1 MCIRS
6 ESVKR
11 SAAVREVVYP
21 KTDRACA
28 VRRPYVRVGE
38 LVRSGDSEHRR
49 SFSLAPFSF
58 PRPFLSL
65 DRVLRILSLGR
76 RRRRLREFL
85 ALILSQ
91 SPTLPPPLKGPVRM
105 TFLKFCFSPPCT
117 RCTGISSQFGA
128 KLREWAARHAGAGCY
143 SKAALSLND
152 SKTR

>member
-1 MCIRS
+1 MPPCQIWHEMCIRS

-11 SAAVREVVYP
+11 GAAVREVVYP

-105 TFLKFCFSPPCT
+105 TFLKFCFSPSLY
-117 RCTGISSQFGA
+117 RDFESVWGQVERMG
-128 KLREWAARHAGAGCY
+128 R
-143 SKAALSLND
+143 KASRQH
-152 SKTR
+152 SFIHSFIV

>member
-1 MCIRS
+1 MPPCQIWHEMCIRS

-11 SAAVREVVYP
+11 SAAIREVVYP

-58 PRPFLSL
+58 PLPFLSL

-105 TFLKFCFSPPCT
+105 TFLKFCFSPSLY
-117 RCTGISSQFGA
+117 RDFESVWGQVERMG
-128 KLREWAARHAGAGCY
+128 R
-143 SKAALSLND
+143 KASRGWLLL
-152 SKTR
+152 

>member
-1 MCIRS
+1 MPPCQIWHEMCIRS

-105 TFLKFCFSPPCT
+105 TFLKFCFSPSLY
-117 RCTGISSQFGA
+117 RDFESVWGQVERMG
-128 KLREWAARHAGAGCY
+128 R
-143 SKAALSLND
+143 KASRGWLLL
-152 SKTR
+152 

>member
-1 MCIRS
+1 MPPCQIWHEMCIRS

-105 TFLKFCFSPPCT
+105 TFPKFCFSPSLY
-117 RCTGISSQFGA
+117 RDFESVWGQVERMG
-128 KLREWAARHAGAGCY
+128 R
-143 SKAALSLND
+143 KASRGWLLL
-152 SKTR
+152 